1 MIIRNEGTVVVF
13 SPEDE
18 VEKLWIA
25 DHVESEDW
33 QWFGQS
39 LTVDHRYADDLE
51 EYIREAGLVI
61 KHT

>member
-1 MIIRNEGTVVVF
+1 
-13 SPEDE
+13 